1 MIPEKG
7 RQIEQRLGNVIFIV
21 EHRHHSYSVQRI
33 IKKMR
38 IYLTLQH
45 SVFSLGLAFF
55 RFGNGIYE
63 VVELARQTVEII
75 EKVAEFILSFL

>member
-1 MIPEKG
+1 
-7 RQIEQRLGNVIFIV
+7 
-21 EHRHHSYSVQRI
+21 
-33 IKKMR
+33 MR

-45 SVFSLGLAFF
+45 PVFSLGLAFF

>member
-1 MIPEKG
+1 
-7 RQIEQRLGNVIFIV
+7 
-21 EHRHHSYSVQRI
+21 
-33 IKKMR
+33 MR

>member
-1 MIPEKG
+1 MLSLHVSDCVLFYFVSVKFGLYADGIK
-7 RQIEQRLGNVIFIV
+7 RIV
-21 EHRHHSYSVQRI
+21 
-33 IKKMR
+33 KKMR

-45 SVFSLGLAFF
+45 PVFSLGLAFF